1 MANSSRAPGRS
12 RRLRAALVVS
22 AAVGLLATAGAVV
35 LPGSASAASTL
46 GASAAERGRYF
57 GTAVAVSRLNDSAYT
72 TILNREF
79 NQVTAENEMK
89 IDALQPNQG
98 QFNYGNADRL
108 VQHARSQGMLVRGHT
123 LAWHSQQPGWMQN
136 MSGTTLRNAMLNH
149 VTQVATHF
157 RGQIEWWDVV
167 NEAFADGSS
176 GARRDSN
183 LQRTG
188 NDWIEAAF
196 RAARQADPNAD
207 LCYNDYNIDNWNDA
221 KTQAVY
227 RMVQDFKSRGVP
239 IDCVGL
245 QSHFTGG
252 SNYPSNYRTTLSSF
266 AALGVDVHIT
276 ELDIRNAP
284 TDAYR
289 NVVNDCLA
297 VARCKGIT
305 VWGIRDS
312 DSWRSSENPLL
323 FNGSGQKKPAYDA
336 VLAALN
342 NGTTP
347 PTGNP
352 TTPPPTGNPTTPP
365 PSGGCTATVTPG
377 QVWGDRYN
385 TSVTVSGASTWS
397 VVVAIT
403 APQKISAT
411 WSGSPTWDSSGN
423 VMTMRSNGSGN
434 TFGFTTMMNGN
445 SSARPQIR
453 SCTAG

>member
-1 MANSSRAPGRS
+1 MIRSSTDGARS
-12 RRLRAALVVS
+12 PRPRYRTRLALVLGM
-22 AAVGLLATAGAVV
+22 VGMLATAGAIA
-35 LPGSASAASTL
+35 LPNTASAASTL

-57 GTAVAVSRLNDSAYT
+57 GTAVAAGKLNDSAYT

-79 NQVTAENEMK
+79 NQITAENEMK
-89 IDALQPNQG
+89 IDALQPQQG
-98 QFNYGNADRL
+98 RFNYGTADQM
-108 VQHARSQGMLVRGHT
+108 VQYARSRGWQVRGHT
-123 LAWHSQQPGWMQN
+123 LAWHAQQPGWMQS
-136 MSGTTLRNAMLNH
+136 MSGSTLRQAMVNH

-157 RGQIEWWDVV
+157 RGQIAWWDVV
-167 NEAFADGSS
+167 NEAFADGGS

-196 RAARQADPNAD
+196 RAADSADPNAQ

-284 TDAYR
+284 SDAYR
-289 NVVNDCLA
+289 NVTNDCLA
-297 VARCKGIT
+297 VSRCKGIT

-312 DSWRSSENPLL
+312 DSWRSGESPLL
-323 FNGSGQKKPAYDA
+323 FNGSGQKKAAYDA

-352 TTPPPTGNPTTPP
+352 TTPPGG
-365 PSGGCTATVTPG
+365 SGCTTSVTAG
-377 QVWGDRYN
+377 TVWGDRYN
-385 TSVTVSGASTWS
+385 TSVTVSGASSWT
-397 VVVAIT
+397 VVVAVT
-403 APQKISAT
+403 SPQSISTT
-411 WSGSPTWDSSGN
+411 WSGSASLSSN
-423 VMTMRSNGSGN
+423 NTVLTMRSNGSGS

-445 SSARPQIR
+445 SGARPQVR